1 MSDPKSL
8 YYKNMARFFMRTK
21 QSLHDDCVIYEIK
34 VPKALMA
41 ETPDT
46 RHFLGLFNVRSL
58 QFVGSSVSTQEFVAS
73 DGSVIGVED
82 WVQLEPERLSMQ
94 LLRLAYMAA
103 LSEEGPYGS
112 EDL

>member
-1 MSDPKSL
+1 MPEFPFYYENKS
-8 YYKNMARFFMRTK
+8 RFFMRTK
-21 QSLHDDCVIYEIK
+21 QNLDDGCIIYEIK
-34 VPKALMA
+34 VPQALIA

-46 RHFLGLFNVRSL
+46 RNFLGLFNVRSL
-58 QFVGSSVSTQEFVAS
+58 QFVGSSVRDQEFVNS
-73 DGSVIGVED
+73 EGSVVGVQD

-112 EDL
+112 EDM

>member
-1 MSDPKSL
+1 MSGPKSL
-8 YYKNMARFFMRTK
+8 HYDNKSRFFMRTK

-34 VPKALMA
+34 VPKALME

-46 RHFLGLFNVRSL
+46 RNFLGLFNVRSL
-58 QFVGSSVSTQEFVAS
+58 QFVGSSDRDQEFVNS
-73 DGSVIGVED
+73 EGSVVGVED
-82 WVQLEPERLSMQ
+82 WIQLEPERLSMQ

-103 LSEEGPYGS
+103 IGEEGHYGS